1 MNKIK
6 TFMQNHQNIFQL
18 IKFTLISCI
27 AAVVEIGTVNLLGL
41 LLKPYSQ
48 PVNWF
53 IFNYTAENGGLGTMI
68 AFLVSTTLA
77 QIVSYITNRKA
88 TFHADNNQV
97 YAVTVYIIMVVC
109 IILFQ
114 TWAGPAITIALNK
127 SIANYALCLNIS
139 KFSLMT
145 LTFVF
150 VFLMDKFVIMRK
162 TGKNEDKP
170 SETPEGEIEEAVMEI
185 AAEEVKEIEE

>member
-6 TFMQNHQNIFQL
+6 SFMKSHQNIYQL

-53 IFNYTAENGGLGTMI
+53 IFNYTAENGGLGTMV
-68 AFLVSTTLA
+68 AFLVSTSVA
-77 QIVSYITNRKA
+77 QFVSYITNRKA

-97 YAVTVYIIMVVC
+97 FALTVYLIMVVF

-114 TWAGPAITIALNK
+114 TWAGPVITIALNK
-127 SIANYALCLNIS
+127 TIPNYALCLNIS
-139 KFSLMT
+139 KFSLMF
-145 LTFVF
+145 LTFILVF
-150 VFLMDKFVIMRK
+150 VMDKFVIMRK
-162 TGKNEDKP
+162 TDKNKKATSSEVLIETDK
-170 SETPEGEIEEAVMEI
+170 EAALEAAADEEE
-185 AAEEVKEIEE
+185 KK

>member
-1 MNKIK
+1 MLGKLKALLQSN
-6 TFMQNHQNIFQL
+6 QNLFQL

-27 AAVVEIGTVNLLGL
+27 AAVVELASVNLLGL
-41 LLKPYSQ
+41 LLKPLSQ
-48 PVNWF
+48 PVHWF
-53 IFNYTAENGGLGTMI
+53 IFRYTAEDGGLGCMI

-88 TFHADNNQV
+88 TFHADNNRFF
-97 YAVTVYIIMVVC
+97 AVSAYIIMVVC

-127 SIANYALCLNIS
+127 SISNYALCLNIS

-145 LTFVF
+145 VTFVF

-162 TGKNEDKP
+162 AKNNGEAEKED
-170 SETPEGEIEEAVMEI
+170 TPPLPEKEEAAKTE
-185 AAEEVKEIEE
+185 

>member
-109 IILFQ
+109 IIIFQ

-162 TGKNEDKP
+162 KKNTD
-170 SETPEGEIEEAVMEI
+170 SENLEIIKEAVLEI
-185 AAEEVKEIEE
+185 AAEEKKEIEE

>member
-6 TFMQNHQNIFQL
+6 VFMNNHQNIFQL

-53 IFNYTAENGGLGTMI
+53 IFNYTAENGGLGTMV
-68 AFLVSTTLA
+68 AFLVSTSIA
-77 QIVSYITNRKA
+77 QFVSYITNRKA

-97 YAVTVYIIMVVC
+97 FAITVYLIMVVC
-109 IILFQ
+109 IIL
-114 TWAGPAITIALNK
+114 
-127 SIANYALCLNIS
+127 S
-139 KFSLMT
+139 KLGRDR
-145 LTFVF
+145 L
-150 VFLMDKFVIMRK
+150 LQ
-162 TGKNEDKP
+162 
-170 SETPEGEIEEAVMEI
+170 
-185 AAEEVKEIEE
+185 